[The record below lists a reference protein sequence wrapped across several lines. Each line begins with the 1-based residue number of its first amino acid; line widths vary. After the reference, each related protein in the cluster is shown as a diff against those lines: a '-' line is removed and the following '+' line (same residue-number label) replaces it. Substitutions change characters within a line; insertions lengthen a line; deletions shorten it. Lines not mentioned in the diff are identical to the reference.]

1 MGTGT
6 TWLAVAVGGAVG
18 SLARFWLAA
27 AMTTLTGPRFP
38 WGTLLINV
46 VGSFVIGL
54 VAAVTLTPAR
64 VADASRPADLPHGRR
79 LWRLHH
85 LLGLQPADVGTAA
98 VRRYLAGAGYVAGSV
113 VLCLAAVWAGLA
125 SVERNFASHSPREYG
140 ISQGS
145 ATDHGAWAIV
155 TMEVRTREGMKLLL
169 TGGCGFIGSAVVRH
183 LMRDTDH
190 VVINVDKLTYAAS
203 EDALEEAR
211 GHNRHVLIRADITDA
226 AAMRQIFATHQPDAV
241 MHLAAES
248 HVDRSID
255 GPADVHRDQR
265 RRHVHA
271 AGACAAV
278 LRQAQPPTRR
288 ATFRFHHISTD
299 EVFGALGAG
308 DPPFDE
314 TTRYDPRSPYSASKA
329 ASDHLVRA
337 WFHTYGL
344 PTLVS
349 NTANNYGPWQ
359 FPEKLIP
366 LVTLNAL
373 EGKPL
378 PVYGDG
384 SNRRD
389 WIFVE
394 DHAVALVRVLEHG
407 EPGAT
412 YAIGAR
418 QPRSNLDV
426 VRAIC
431 AELDRR
437 LPDPAGARERLIHF
451 VTDRP
456 GHDFRYEIDPT
467 RAEAALG
474 WTAPHDFEAGLA
486 RTIEWYLANRD
497 WWQAVRAGRYAG
509 QRLGTAA

>member
-1 MGTGT
+1 
-6 TWLAVAVGGAVG
+6 
-18 SLARFWLAA
+18 
-27 AMTTLTGPRFP
+27 
-38 WGTLLINV
+38 
-46 VGSFVIGL
+46 
-54 VAAVTLTPAR
+54 
-64 VADASRPADLPHGRR
+64 
-79 LWRLHH
+79 
-85 LLGLQPADVGTAA
+85 
-98 VRRYLAGAGYVAGSV
+98 
-113 VLCLAAVWAGLA
+113 
-125 SVERNFASHSPREYG
+125 
-140 ISQGS
+140 
-145 ATDHGAWAIV
+145 
-155 TMEVRTREGMKLLL
+155 MKLLL

-183 LMRDTDH
+183 LVRHTDH
-190 VVINVDKLTYAAS
+190 VVVNVDKLTYAAS

-211 GHNRHVLIRADITDA
+211 GHNRYVQVQADVADG
-226 AAMRQIFATHQPDAV
+226 AAMRQVFAAHEPDAV

-255 GPADVHRDQR
+255 GPAPFIQTNV
-265 RRHVHA
+265 VGTFTLLEA
-271 AGACAAV
+271 ARLYLAA
-278 LRQAQPPTRR
+278 LDPARR
-288 ATFRFHHISTD
+288 AAFRFHHVSTD
-299 EVFGALGAG
+299 EVFGALGPA
-308 DPPFDE
+308 DAPFDE
-314 TTRYDPRSPYSASKA
+314 TTPYDPRSPYSASKA

-344 PTLVS
+344 PTIIS

-373 EGKPL
+373 EGTPL

-394 DHAVALVRVLEHG
+394 DHAAALLRVLERG
-407 EPGAT
+407 LPGAT

-431 AELDRR
+431 AHLDFR
-437 LPDPAGARERLIHF
+437 LPDPLGPRERLIQF
-451 VTDRP
+451 VVDRP

-467 RAEAALG
+467 RAEAALA
-474 WTAPHDFEAGLA
+474 WAAPHDFETGIAL
-486 RTIEWYLANRD
+486 TVDWYLAHRD
-497 WWQAVRAGRYAG
+497 WWQALRAARYAG

>member
-1 MGTGT
+1 
-6 TWLAVAVGGAVG
+6 
-18 SLARFWLAA
+18 
-27 AMTTLTGPRFP
+27 
-38 WGTLLINV
+38 
-46 VGSFVIGL
+46 
-54 VAAVTLTPAR
+54 
-64 VADASRPADLPHGRR
+64 
-79 LWRLHH
+79 
-85 LLGLQPADVGTAA
+85 
-98 VRRYLAGAGYVAGSV
+98 
-113 VLCLAAVWAGLA
+113 
-125 SVERNFASHSPREYG
+125 
-140 ISQGS
+140 
-145 ATDHGAWAIV
+145 
-155 TMEVRTREGMKLLL
+155 MKLLL

-183 LMRDTDH
+183 LIRRTDH

-203 EDALEEAR
+203 EEALEEAR
-211 GHNRHVLIRADITDA
+211 GHDRHVMFRADISDA
-226 AAMRQIFATHQPDAV
+226 PEMRQIFASHQPDAV

-255 GPADVHRDQR
+255 GPAAFIETNVVGTFTLLEEAR
-265 RRHVHA
+265 RYHA
-271 AGACAAV
+271 A
-278 LRQAQPPTRR
+278 LPPARR
-288 ATFRFHHISTD
+288 SAFRFHHISTD
-299 EVFGALGAG
+299 EVFGALGPQ

-314 TTRYDPRSPYSASKA
+314 TTRYDPRSPYAASKA

-337 WFHTYGL
+337 WFHTYRL
-344 PTLVS
+344 PVIVS

-366 LVTLNAL
+366 LIMLNAL
-373 EGKPL
+373 EGKDL

-394 DHAVALVRVLEHG
+394 DHAAALVRVLEHG

-418 QPRSNLDV
+418 QPCSNLDV

-437 LPDPAGARERLIHF
+437 QPDPAGPRERLIHF

-456 GHDFRYEIDPT
+456 GHDFRYEIDPS

-474 WTAPHDFEAGLA
+474 WTAPHDFETGLS
-486 RTIEWYLANRD
+486 RTIDWYLAHRG
-497 WWQAVRAGRYAG
+497 WWQAVRARRYG
-509 QRLGTAA
+509 GERLGTAA

>member
-1 MGTGT
+1 
-6 TWLAVAVGGAVG
+6 
-18 SLARFWLAA
+18 
-27 AMTTLTGPRFP
+27 
-38 WGTLLINV
+38 
-46 VGSFVIGL
+46 
-54 VAAVTLTPAR
+54 
-64 VADASRPADLPHGRR
+64 
-79 LWRLHH
+79 
-85 LLGLQPADVGTAA
+85 
-98 VRRYLAGAGYVAGSV
+98 
-113 VLCLAAVWAGLA
+113 
-125 SVERNFASHSPREYG
+125 
-140 ISQGS
+140 
-145 ATDHGAWAIV
+145 
-155 TMEVRTREGMKLLL
+155 MKLLL

-183 LMRDTDH
+183 VIRHSDH

-211 GHNRHVLIRADITDA
+211 GHRRHLLIEADICDA
-226 AAMRQIFATHQPDAV
+226 ASIRQIFATHQPDAV

-255 GPADVHRDQR
+255 GPAAFVETNIVGTFTLLEAARQY
-265 RRHVHA
+265 HA
-271 AGACAAV
+271 T
-278 LRQAQPPTRR
+278 LSPTRR
-288 ATFRFHHISTD
+288 AAFRFHHISTD
-299 EVFGALGAG
+299 EVFGALST
-308 DPPFDE
+308 DDTPFDE

-337 WFHTYGL
+337 WFHTYRL
-344 PTLVS
+344 TTIVS
-349 NTANNYGPWQ
+349 NTSNNYGPWQ

-384 SNRRD
+384 SNLRD

-394 DHAVALVRVLEHG
+394 DHAAALVRVLEHG

-437 LPDPAGARERLIHF
+437 LPDPAGPRERLIHF

-467 RAEAALG
+467 HAEAALD
-474 WTAPHDFEAGLA
+474 WAAPHDFEAGLS
-486 RTIEWYLANRD
+486 RTIEWYLGHSD
-497 WWQAVRAGRYAG
+497 WWQSVRARRYAG